1 MYYTFFGLRQP
12 PFRIT
17 PDTAIFFEGANRG
30 SVLEALIYAIGQ
42 GEGIVKVTGE
52 VGSGKTML
60 CRVLQQRLGTSV
72 DIVYL
77 ANPNV
82 PPDEILHAIAFELQ
96 LPVKRDATRLEVMHA
111 LQHFLVQRHAERRQV
126 VVFVEESQGM
136 PIATLE
142 EIRLL
147 SNLETDRHK
156 LLQIVLFGQPELD
169 ENLRQ
174 NNIRQLRERITHSFY
189 LSPLSPPEI
198 AAYLSFRMHAAGYRG
213 PEIFSK
219 KVIAYIS
226 KASEGLTR
234 RVNIIADKA
243 LLVAFAESTH
253 TISLKHVR
261 SAVQDSEFS
270 QGNAPGIR
278 PAWLGW
284 ALLGVAIL
292 IAATSAWWWFGRV
305 APYRDA
311 QAVSSTSPSSAPK
324 PPVPAVAQGLV
335 AAPPTS
341 ASGSAVADA
350 DADAVRRLEHPPG
363 DSTARS
369 ETVTP
374 GADDG
379 TALRIAA
386 EISPPVPR
394 NVTSMRP
401 DRSSHALPVDFLE
414 RRLRAT
420 DSWLANAPEP
430 TYTVQLMSSADPE
443 YLKQYF
449 NSLAKYIEIDHLF
462 VYRTVANL
470 KPSLT
475 IVYGEYPTM
484 RAADEAI
491 EGLPPELQR
500 FRPYQR
506 TVRGIRAELEEAH
519 LPSTAR

>member
-1 MYYTFFGLRQP
+1 MYYTFFGLQQP

-17 PDTAIFFEGANRG
+17 PDTGIFFEGAKRG
-30 SVLEALIYAIGQ
+30 SILEALIYAIGQ

-60 CRVLQQRLGTSV
+60 CRVLQQRLGATV

-96 LPVKRDATRLEVMHA
+96 LPVKRNATQLEVMHA
-111 LQHFLVQRHAERRQV
+111 LQQHLVQRHAEHRQV

-169 ENLRQ
+169 ETLRQ

-189 LSPLSPPEI
+189 LSPLSPADI
-198 AAYLSFRMHAAGYRG
+198 AAYLAFRLHAAGYRG
-213 PEIFSK
+213 PELFSK
-219 KVIAYIS
+219 KVIAYMA

-243 LLVAFAESTH
+243 LLAAFAGSTH
-253 TISLKHVR
+253 TISLGHVR
-261 SAVQDSEFS
+261 TAVQDSEFS
-270 QGNAPGIR
+270 KGKVRGDP
-278 PAWLGW
+278 PVWLSW
-284 ALLGVAIL
+284 ALLGIAIAVAAGGAWWFLFQAPFDLQAKLVSPPPAVDPKPL
-292 IAATSAWWWFGRV
+292 IAPVTRTPAATE
-305 APYRDA
+305 P
-311 QAVSSTSPSSAPK
+311 T
-324 PPVPAVAQGLV
+324 AVAS
-335 AAPPTS
+335 P
-341 ASGSAVADA
+341 AVADA
-350 DADAVRRLEHPPG
+350 AVADASVPAAPPQK
-363 DSTARS
+363 TEPRS
-369 ETVTP
+369 ESAP
-374 GADDG
+374 KLAESAA
-379 TALRIAA
+379 ALRIAA
-386 EISPPVPR
+386 EISPTPTRSVASAPAD
-394 NVTSMRP
+394 RP
-401 DRSSHALPVDFLE
+401 LSDDFLE

-420 DSWLANAPEP
+420 ESWLANEAEH
-430 TYTVQLMSSADPE
+430 TYTIQLMSSADAE

-449 NSLAKYIEIDHLF
+449 KSLAKYIEIDDLF

-470 KPSLT
+470 RPSLT
-475 IVYGEYPTM
+475 VVYGTYPTM
-484 RAADEAI
+484 RAVNEAI
-491 EGLPPELQR
+491 ERLPPELQR
-500 FRPYQR
+500 YRPYQR
-506 TVRGIRAELEEAH
+506 TVRGIRAELEEAR